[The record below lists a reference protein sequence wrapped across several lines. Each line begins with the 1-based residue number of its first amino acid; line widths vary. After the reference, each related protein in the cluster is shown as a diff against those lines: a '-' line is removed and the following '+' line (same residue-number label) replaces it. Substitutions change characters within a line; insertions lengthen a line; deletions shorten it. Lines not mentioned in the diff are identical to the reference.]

1 MIELASIARQLVDE
15 SLREAAKQNLPVAVC
30 VVDTGGHLITHHR
43 MPGVSY
49 MANDVVRRKAVT
61 ACNFRLPTHIFYSI
75 LQQQPALAFAVTSQ
89 PDVLAVAGGMPII
102 VDGVCIGGFGMGG
115 GNFEQDQA
123 FAEKVMQSLAG

>member
-15 SLREAAKQNLPVAVC
+15 SLREAVKQNLPVAVC
-30 VVDTGGHLITHHR
+30 VVDTGGHLVMHHR
-43 MPGVSY
+43 MSGVSY

-75 LQQQPALAFAVTSQ
+75 LQQQPALAFAITSQ

-102 VDGVCIGGFGMGG
+102 VDGTCIGGFGVGG

-123 FAEKVMQSLAG
+123 FAEKVMQLLAG